1 MYRILS
7 AFGAVLLLTVPAVP
21 ASAQM
26 DDTGATVE
34 QVEAAR
40 QRVREEGLRIIREA
54 MNLTDEQA
62 EKFWPLYDKYR
73 AEILEVEDTYV
84 ELLRSFLQKYYGY
97 AVTNDDAKEYVDL
110 YFDIQS
116 DRLKIRKKYLRRFRR
131 ILSDIE
137 VMRLYQIEN
146 KLRAEVDVALA
157 GTVPLADPS

>member
-7 AFGAVLLLTVPAVP
+7 AFIAVFLLTVPAVP

-26 DDTGATVE
+26 DDTGASVE

-62 EKFWPLYDKYR
+62 QEFWPLYDRYR

-84 ELLRSFLQKYYGY
+84 ELLRDFLQKYYGY
-97 AVTNDDAKEYVDL
+97 SVTNKDAKEYVDL

>member
-1 MYRILS
+1 MFRMLS
-7 AFGAVLLLTVPAVP
+7 AFIAVLLLTVPAIP
-21 ASAQM
+21 SNAQM
-26 DDTGATVE
+26 DDTGASVE

-54 MNLTDEQA
+54 MDLTGEQA
-62 EKFWPLYDKYR
+62 EEFWPLYDKYR

-84 ELLRSFLQKYYGY
+84 ELLRGFLQKYYGY
-97 AVTNDDAKEYVDL
+97 SVTNKDAKEYVDL